1 MAQKREPSPPTSI
14 RTTLGFLKTGQV
26 VALESEGREM
36 YLTVDG
42 VKIARRALPKGVKTW
57 ISVAPG
63 WMVIDTNGPLA
74 IQIKH
79 NGKLLDWTR

>member
-1 MAQKREPSPPTSI
+1 MAQKREPTSI
-14 RTTLGFLKTGQV
+14 TTTLGFLKTGEV
-26 VALESEGREM
+26 VALESAGRDM
-36 YLTVDG
+36 YLTIDG
-42 VKIARRALPKGVKTW
+42 VKIARRTLPKGVKTW
-57 ISVAPG
+57 IPVTPG